1 MQHCSHARWRI
12 GLGVGTLHAFL
23 PRSSLVS
30 SLLSSR
36 YTISAQNPEE
46 TYISQE
52 VCTSL
57 LYEAKEAVRRAETVS
72 DSLVLDSLEIDQQPQ
87 GHSRMGMRPS

>member
-1 MQHCSHARWRI
+1 MQQCSNVHWRI
-12 GLGVGTLHAFL
+12 RLGVETFL
-23 PRSSLVS
+23 PLSSPV

-72 DSLVLDSLEIDQQPQ
+72 DSLVHDS
-87 GHSRMGMRPS
+87 